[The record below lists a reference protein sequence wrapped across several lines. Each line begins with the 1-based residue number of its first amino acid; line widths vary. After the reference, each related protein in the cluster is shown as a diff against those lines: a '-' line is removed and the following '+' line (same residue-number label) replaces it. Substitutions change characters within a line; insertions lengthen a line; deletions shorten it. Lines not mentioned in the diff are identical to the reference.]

1 MARLGF
7 PLSHDRL
14 DAPLSEHFGR
24 CKWLGV
30 VEAGAPPRFL
40 RNEGLNGRWVAEALA
55 AAGVTDVVAGHLG
68 GGAHRHL
75 AEVGIRVWAGEP
87 AEATA
92 ARLAELF
99 AAGTLAPMP
108 APPPA
113 GHGPGGH
120 GGCGCEH

>member
-1 MARLGF
+1 MTRLAF

-14 DAPLSEHFGR
+14 DAPLSEHFGK

-30 VEAGAPPRFL
+30 AEAGAEPRFI

-55 AAGVTDVVAGHLG
+55 AAGVTDVVAGHMG
-68 GGAHRHL
+68 GGAYRHL

-87 AEATA
+87 VDATV
-92 ARLAELF
+92 ARLVELF
-99 AAGTLAPMP
+99 AAGKLAPMP

-113 GHGPGGH
+113 GHGPDGH
-120 GGCGCEH
+120 GGCGCKH